1 MSAAKKINVVVEQ
14 PTYIDARLRAY
25 HRTKPEQPTATQVN
39 SARCQLLE
47 HAFADG
53 LTRVFEVAQALDRI
67 EAEFGAKLDRFGVL
81 LERYR
86 GQARRKR

>member
-1 MSAAKKINVVVEQ
+1 MTAAKKINVVVQ
-14 PTYIDARLRAY
+14 PTYMDARFRAY
-25 HRTKPEQPTATQVN
+25 QRTKPEQPTATQVN

-53 LTRVFEVAQALDRI
+53 LTRIFEVAEALDRI
-67 EAEFGAKLDRFGVL
+67 ETEFGKKLDGFAVL

-86 GQARRKR
+86 GQARRGK